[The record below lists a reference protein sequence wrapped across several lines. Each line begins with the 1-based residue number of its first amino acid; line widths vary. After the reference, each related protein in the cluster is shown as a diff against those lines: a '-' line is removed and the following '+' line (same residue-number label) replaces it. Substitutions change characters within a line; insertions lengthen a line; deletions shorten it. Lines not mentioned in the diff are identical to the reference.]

1 MPMIRNRRDV
11 MVVITTT
18 LGDEWS
24 FGGGAPAAPLLR
36 GVAS

>member
-1 MPMIRNRRDV
+1 

-24 FGGGAPAAPLLR
+24 FSGGAPAAPLLR
-36 GVAS
+36 GVGS